1 MKNAAEI
8 TYHEISQ
15 GLGVEDIAV
24 THGIKLSEV
33 QIIVGTMRKHGMINK
48 LFPRKAIAAQS

>member
-1 MKNAAEI
+1 MKNSAAI
-8 TYHEISQ
+8 TYHEISR

-33 QIIVGTMRKHGMINK
+33 QIIVGAMRKYGMIDK